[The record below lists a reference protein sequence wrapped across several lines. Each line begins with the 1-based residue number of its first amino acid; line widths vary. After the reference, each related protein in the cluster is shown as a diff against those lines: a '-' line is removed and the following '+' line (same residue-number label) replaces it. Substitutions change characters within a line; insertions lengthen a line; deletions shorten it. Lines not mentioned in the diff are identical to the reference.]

1 MKKILIILGIVLL
14 SGCST
19 LKNPVT
25 EYRIVIDSIED
36 KSLVDGC
43 REKSLKVAQAFS
55 SSALMSLRMDY
66 AESDNRVFSYSQS
79 QWRES
84 PNRLVTL
91 QILKD
96 IRAMELFKNVQIS
109 KSRGKNS
116 WLLETNIEDF
126 MQYYSDDLKES
137 YAKVVISLTLID
149 SSSNSIVATRTFDSN
164 IKSDTLDAQGG
175 VKALKSALGN
185 VLKQNR
191 DWLNGVCK

>member
-1 MKKILIILGIVLL
+1 MKKILILLGILLL

-25 EYRIVIDSIED
+25 EYRIVIDSHGS
-36 KSLVDGC
+36 KSLSKGC

-66 AESDNRVFSYSQS
+66 AEPDNKVFSYSQS

-91 QILKD
+91 EILKD
-96 IRAMELFKNVQIS
+96 IREMELFKNVQIS
-109 KSRGKNS
+109 KSRGSNS

-149 SSSNSIVATRTFDSN
+149 SASNSIIETKTFDSK
-164 IKSDTLDAQGG
+164 IKSETLDAQGG
-175 VKALKSALGN
+175 VNALKSALSDI
-185 VLKQNR
+185 LRQNR
-191 DWLNGVCK
+191 NWLDGVCK